1 MMSSRHA
8 QLVCITTFVYSITS
22 LLPSAAISSY
32 AEDRS
37 PIVGEYFSGA
47 IEANTLLIQAQQELA
62 GLGFRRDNSIRMPWP
77 HVCTSARHYGQL
89 CCADKIACTPNDAS
103 LLSVR
108 SRGPDTLCR
117 GGRRHCTASCV
128 R

>member
-8 QLVCITTFVYSITS
+8 QLVCITTVVYSITS

-47 IEANTLLIQAQQELA
+47 IEANTLLIQAQQELS

-77 HVCTSARHYGQL
+77 VYERTALRATLL
-89 CCADKIACTPNDAS
+89 CLHDS
-103 LLSVR
+103 LQ
-108 SRGPDTLCR
+108 G
-117 GGRRHCTASCV
+117 
-128 R
+128 